1 MDIFNSIFAAI
12 EEILAILNIDLGLG
26 DLKGT
31 VDQIIAVIEGIEF

>member
-12 EEILAILNIDLGLG
+12 EEILGILNIDLGLG

-31 VDQIIAVIEGIEF
+31 VAQIIAVIEGIEF